1 MEKLSARGAEV
12 VKGTNFSGKLERFA
26 AQGGIVVFFIMA
38 FEVMIMISPFA
49 FFFYSVFNPFLH
61 WLGNFTA
68 TQWLT
73 AFFLPHMILPPTLFL
88 KAVRILGSIF
98 FLVGCLTFL
107 ICALQ
112 VYLGKIFKWGMAQ
125 KGLYR
130 YVRHPQYL
138 ALGLW
143 GIGMAILWARFLVLA
158 SLSLMFILYYFLA
171 TDEEQRMLSL
181 YGEGYRNY
189 MDSTGMFVPKPIENI
204 LALPF
209 RSMQGVARYALLSSL
224 IVAIV
229 IGSGFLLR
237 AITLK
242 SLELSTAANITV
254 VPILPEDAAKGKTV
268 LEKMGSNR
276 PEFINSGK
284 DYLAYL
290 MPGDYIM
297 QGMIADT
304 GGAFHLHHGHH
315 TFALITDWV
324 IHPFEHLRRSPA
336 AQMAK
341 MHGVDP
347 AIARRHHCPIAVE
360 HNLSCENCP
369 YRRIIFIE
377 VDHAGKNRLSG
388 ESLFAF
394 GTSRTP
400 VGFIDVNTATGQ
412 IVSSQRVGKATAWKD
427 VPTPSI

>member
-1 MEKLSARGAEV
+1 MKKSLLRGIERIAARG
-12 VKGTNFSGKLERFA
+12 
-26 AQGGIVVFFIMA
+26 GIIVFFIMA

-61 WLGNFTA
+61 WLDNYTA
-68 TQWLT
+68 TRWLT

-88 KAVRILGSIF
+88 KAIRIVGSILF
-98 FLVGCLTFL
+98 VVGCVTFI

-112 VYLGKIFKWGMAQ
+112 VYFGKIFKRGIAQ
-125 KGLYR
+125 KGLYT

-171 TDEEQRMLSL
+171 KDEERRMQSL
-181 YGEGYRNY
+181 YGEGYQNY
-189 MDSTGMFVPKPIENI
+189 MSSSGMFLPKGIEAYMSI
-204 LALPF
+204 PF
-209 RSMQGVARYALLSSL
+209 RSTHGAMRHAVISLSI
-224 IVAIV
+224 IVMV

-237 AITLK
+237 SITLQ
-242 SLELSTAANITV
+242 SLGMNTLGNITV
-254 VPILPEDAAKGKTV
+254 VSILPEDTARGKTV
-268 LEKMGSNR
+268 LEKIGAHR
-276 PEFINSGK
+276 LEFIDSGK
-284 DYLAYL
+284 DYLAYI

-304 GGAFHLHHGHH
+304 GGAFHLHKGHQ

-336 AQMAK
+336 SQMAK

-347 AIARRHHCPIAVE
+347 AIARRHHCPMGINDS
-360 HNLSCENCP
+360 NLSCEDCP

-377 VDHAGKNRLSG
+377 VDHAGQSHISG
-388 ESLFAF
+388 EELFSF
-394 GTSRTP
+394 DSSRTP
-400 VGFIDVNTATGQ
+400 VGFIDVNTSTGQ

>member
-1 MEKLSARGAEV
+1 MKNDHLRWIERIAARG
-12 VKGTNFSGKLERFA
+12 
-26 AQGGIVVFFIMA
+26 GIIVFFIMA

-61 WLGNFTA
+61 WLDNYAA
-68 TQWLT
+68 TRWLT

-88 KAVRILGSIF
+88 KTIRIFGSILF
-98 FLVGCLTFL
+98 VVGCITF
-107 ICALQ
+107 IACASQ
-112 VYLGKIFKWGMAQ
+112 VYLGKIFKWGLAQ

-130 YVRHPQYL
+130 YIRHPQYL

-143 GIGMAILWARFLVLA
+143 GTGMAILWARFLVLA

-171 TDEEQRMLSL
+171 KDEERRMLTQ
-181 YGEGYRNY
+181 YGEGYRKY
-189 MDSTGMFVPKPIENI
+189 MDDTGMFVPKPIETF
-204 LALPF
+204 LSFPF
-209 RSMQGVARYALLSSL
+209 RSMHDSVRYAAVSLS

-242 SLELSTAANITV
+242 SLELSTAGNITV
-254 VPILPEDAAKGKTV
+254 VSILPEDTARGKMA
-268 LEKMGSNR
+268 LEKMGAHR
-276 PEFINSGK
+276 LEFMDSGK

-304 GGAFHLHHGHH
+304 GGAFHLHHAHN

-324 IHPFEHLRRSPA
+324 IHPFEHLRRSPV

-347 AIARRHHCPIAVE
+347 AIARRHHCPLGINDS
-360 HNLSCENCP
+360 NLNCKNCP
-369 YRRIIFIE
+369 YRRIIFVEI
-377 VDHAGKNRLSG
+377 DHAAKKHISG
-388 ESLFAF
+388 EDLFSF
-394 GTSRTP
+394 ETSRTP
-400 VGFIDVNTATGQ
+400 VGFIDVNTSTGQ
-412 IVSSQRVGKATAWKD
+412 IVSSQRLGKATAWKD
-427 VPTPSI
+427 VPTPSM

>member
-1 MEKLSARGAEV
+1 MKERLGRVIERTAARG
-12 VKGTNFSGKLERFA
+12 
-26 AQGGIVVFFIMA
+26 GIIVFFIMA

-61 WLGNFTA
+61 WLDTYAA
-68 TQWLT
+68 TRWLT
-73 AFFLPHMILPPTLFL
+73 AFFLPHMVLPPTLFL
-88 KAVRILGSIF
+88 KAIRVLGSILF
-98 FLVGCLTFL
+98 AVGCASFI

-112 VYLGKIFKWGMAQ
+112 VYSGKIFKWGVAQ

-171 TDEEQRMLSL
+171 KDEERRMQSL
-181 YGEGYRNY
+181 YGEGYRDY
-189 MDSTGMFVPKPIENI
+189 MDKTGMF
-204 LALPF
+204 LP
-209 RSMQGVARYALLSSL
+209 RRVEAVLLSPLKAVRHSALRYVTVSL
-224 IVAIV
+224 SIVAIV

-237 AITLK
+237 YITLQ
-242 SLELSTAANITV
+242 SLGLPTVGNITIV
-254 VPILPEDAAKGKTV
+254 SILPEDTEKGKTTF
-268 LEKMGSNR
+268 EKIGAHR
-276 PEFINSGK
+276 LDFIDSGK

-304 GGAFHLHHGHH
+304 GGQFHLHHGHN

-324 IHPFEHLRRSPA
+324 VHPFEHLRRSPA

-347 AIARRHHCPIAVE
+347 AIARIHHCPIGIKDS
-360 HNLSCENCP
+360 NLNCENCP
-369 YRRIIFIE
+369 YRRIIFVEI
-377 VDHAGKNRLSG
+377 DHTGKNHIAG
-388 ESLFAF
+388 EELFSF
-394 GTSRTP
+394 ELSRTP
-400 VGFIDVNTATGQ
+400 VGFIDVNTSTGQ
-412 IVSSQRVGKATAWKD
+412 IVTSRRVEKKTAWRD